1 MKFKTYIII
10 IGMNKVI
17 QNLIEQIVDLRI
29 ENKKLSDYKY
39 SEGSNLKNAENVI
52 SNLKLEIANLRLII
66 QEIEKEKGND

>member
-1 MKFKTYIII
+1 
-10 IGMNKVI
+10 MNKVI